1 MNPLAGEGIGGV
13 ALVVAA
19 CVLAAAACVMA
30 GWWYVNRCR
39 RENRTRELK
48 RAVGLETAEAAHVF
62 AAEGAAQGVLQSL
75 LKAQMRAGI
84 QGAGAGGWSDGDR
97 SIALPVFVREIVKHR
112 REQIRMQLRQAGIP
126 EVGRAAY
133 GRTMC
138 RFAVIGVGLGALLGL
153 GLGLAAAC
161 FIGMVGGCVGAAAPR
176 WAVAK
181 EARARAEALAEEL
194 PEMLSVCALGLR
206 SGLSFDRS
214 FRLYPTYFDT
224 VFAGEC
230 RMAMDGVDVGM
241 SSREDALMDLA
252 GAYDSPL
259 LERTMRGTVQALRRG
274 TALADDLEATAEE
287 SRKQYRARREEAVA
301 RSPIRMMVPIGV
313 LILPAMLLLVLGPV
327 LLSLIQGL

>member
-1 MNPLAGEGIGGV
+1 M
-13 ALVVAA
+13 ALVIAA
-19 CVLAAAACVMA
+19 CVLAAAACVTA
-30 GWWYVNRCR
+30 AWWYIRRCR
-39 RENRTRELK
+39 RENRARALK
-48 RAVGLETAEAAHVF
+48 RAVGLDVAEATHSF
-62 AAEGAAQGVLQSL
+62 ASEGAARSVLGCL

-84 QGAGAGGWSDGDR
+84 QGAGLGKWPDDDGH
-97 SIALPVFVREIVKHR
+97 IALPFFVREMVRRR
-112 REQIRMQLRQAGIP
+112 RERICAQLNQAGIP
-126 EVGRAAY
+126 EVSRVAYHRTACRLAAV
-133 GRTMC
+133 G
-138 RFAVIGVGLGALLGL
+138 AGLGAVLGL
-153 GLGLAAAC
+153 GLGFAAAC
-161 FIGMVGGCVGAAAPR
+161 FVGVLGGCIGALAPR
-176 WAVAK
+176 WAVSR
-181 EARARAEALAEEL
+181 EVRARAEALAEEL

-214 FRLYPTYFDT
+214 FRLYPAYFDT
-224 VFAGEC
+224 VFAHEC

-241 SSREDALMDLA
+241 SSREGALMDLA

-301 RSPIRMMVPIGV
+301 KSPIRMMVPIGV